1 MHTCTVLCPI
11 CILFVFVLVV
21 PTGYPQDFSIEV
33 LSSRSAVLS
42 WIPPL
47 LERQNGIII
56 SYTVKVV
63 VVQSGADFQVPSAS
77 TVVRIDTLEPNT
89 MYDFSVAAM
98 TSIGRGPFTNIVNIT
113 TPQEGNIYAASF
125 QTFPPKIL

>member
-33 LSSRSAVLS
+33 LSSRSAVLN

-56 SYTVKVV
+56 SYTVGV
-63 VVQSGADFQVPSAS
+63 GADFQVLSAS
-77 TVVRIDTLEPNT
+77 TGVRINTLVPNT
-89 MYDFSVAAM
+89 MYEF
-98 TSIGRGPFTNIVNIT
+98 
-113 TPQEGNIYAASF
+113 
-125 QTFPPKIL
+125 LLLL

>member
-47 LERQNGIII
+47 IEEQNGIII
-56 SYTVKVV
+56 SYTVRVV
-63 VVQSGADFQVPSAS
+63 AVESGADFQVLSAS
-77 TVVRIDTLEPNT
+77 TGVRIDTT
-89 MYDFSVAAM
+89 HCV
-98 TSIGRGPFTNIVNIT
+98 
-113 TPQEGNIYAASF
+113 
-125 QTFPPKIL
+125 

>member
-1 MHTCTVLCPI
+1 MHTCTVLSPI

-47 LERQNGIII
+47 IEEQNGIII
-56 SYTVKVV
+56 SYTVRVV
-63 VVQSGADFQVPSAS
+63 AVESGADFQVLSAS
-77 TVVRIDTLEPNT
+77 TGVRIDTLEPNT

-98 TSIGRGPFTNIVNIT
+98 TSVGRGPFTSIVNIT

-125 QTFPPKIL
+125 HGFLQFL